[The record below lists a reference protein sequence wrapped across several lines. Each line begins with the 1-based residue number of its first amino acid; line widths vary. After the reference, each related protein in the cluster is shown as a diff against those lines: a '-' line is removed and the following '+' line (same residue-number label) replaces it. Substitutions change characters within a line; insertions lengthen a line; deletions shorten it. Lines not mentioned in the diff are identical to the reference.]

1 MGQRYRM
8 QNEKADDCDFRI
20 MEVVMVEKKG
30 GVKRAAAARVVV
42 VDNHQDTLHYVQE
55 NMDDFIN
62 NVLKTRRLEQRPAT
76 APVAES
82 SELFEKNLQ
91 PLFTHIS
98 ETTRSNILDKLSTS
112 LKKALLIMALE
123 RYHEDR
129 ESVCRVLGLTPER
142 LEKEIVLCG
151 LDRNRQAA

>member
-1 MGQRYRM
+1 MGQRYRIA
-8 QNEKADDCDFRI
+8 NEKADDFDFRI

-30 GVKRAAAARVVV
+30 GLKKAASTKVVV
-42 VDNHQDTLHYVQE
+42 VDNHQDTLRYVQE
-55 NMDDFIN
+55 NMDDFIG
-62 NVLKTRRLEQRPAT
+62 NVLKTRRLEQRQSS
-76 APVAES
+76 PVAES

-129 ESVCRVLGLTPER
+129 ESVCRVLGLSPER

-151 LDRNRQAA
+151 LDRNRRAA